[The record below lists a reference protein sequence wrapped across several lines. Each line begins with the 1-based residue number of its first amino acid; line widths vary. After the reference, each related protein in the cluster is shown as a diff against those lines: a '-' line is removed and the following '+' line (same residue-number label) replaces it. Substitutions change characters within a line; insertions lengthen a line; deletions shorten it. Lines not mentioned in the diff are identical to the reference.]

1 MAYQLIWTAE
11 ADSDFHAIMR
21 YLRENW
27 SVYSAQKFAERTI
40 KKLDKIAAM
49 PYLNNKPSHFFFF
62 NHASVLRK
70 KGALL
75 SISNSLSIV
84 IK

>member
-27 SVYSAQKFAERTI
+27 SVYSAQKFTERTI
-40 KKLDKIAAM
+40 KKLDKIATM
-49 PYLNNKPSHFFFF
+49 PYLNY
-62 NHASVLRK
+62 
-70 KGALL
+70 
-75 SISNSLSIV
+75 
-84 IK
+84 